1 MCEPMELTLKFDLRT
16 IEHLGIQMYKTLP
29 PVLSEMISNA
39 YDADATFV
47 DIKLIENDNNKQIVI
62 IDDGCGMSFEEI
74 NNSFLVIGR
83 NRRKSDSQN
92 IGLTPSGRKVTGRK
106 GLGKLAIFGIA
117 THIEI
122 QTVKD
127 GKENIFVMD
136 LNDIL
141 DEKNNGIYKPQIIK
155 YNENVTCKSGTKI
168 TLSGIK
174 RKNPIDIFDLKASI
188 AKRFAFDVSNFII
201 NISNES
207 DETVTITNDTKWEY
221 INSQFEWV
229 FDDKHCNED
238 SFLQDNKI
246 TGKIVTTKTPLP
258 EEQRGVFLYARGK
271 LVNANEFYGIK
282 TTTSLAYNYMTGVF
296 YVDYVDDNYDS
307 DLVTTNREGLIWE
320 RDELQDLKSWLVE
333 KLQFVE
339 KQWSEKR
346 TQLKE
351 NEISKVTG
359 YEPSE
364 WIGTLPKRK
373 QKLAKGWID
382 SIYKDNSIDENK
394 AGELIDHLQMCL
406 KFDSFE
412 DMVNDLEDSGL
423 DEVKV
428 LDLFKEWNLVEA
440 QELYN
445 LSKGRIKAIEKLE
458 EFIKEDAREVPTIH
472 NFIKEFPWIL
482 DPKMTIYKDECTY
495 SQLLQEQFSE
505 SDELPEENKRLDFL
519 CTGFGDTLYIV
530 ELKRPSCRISQKEF
544 NQLLKYHAF
553 IKDHLLGTSESSYHQ
568 VASYIIGGSIVG
580 NTEFNMQIE
589 AMKTQR
595 VYIEIYPE
603 MLSRVKNYHK
613 EFIDKYNELK
623 QRDTINVG

>member
-1 MCEPMELTLKFDLRT
+1 MVEQAELTLTFDLRT

-39 YDADATFV
+39 YDADATIV
-47 DIKLIENDNNKQIVI
+47 DIKIQDSQENKTI
-62 IDDGCGMSFEEI
+62 IISDDGCGMSFEEI
-74 NNSFLVIGR
+74 NKSFLVIGK
-83 NRRKSDSQN
+83 NRRKSDPTS
-92 IGLTPSGRKVTGRK
+92 IGLTAKGRKVTGRK

-122 QTVKD
+122 KTIKD
-127 GKENIFVMD
+127 GLLNIFSMD
-136 LNDIL
+136 LKDIL
-141 DEKNNGIYKPQIIK
+141 DESNNGIYKPNIIK
-155 YNENVTCKSGTKI
+155 YNEETDRASGTQI
-168 TLSGIK
+168 VLSGIK
-174 RKNPIDIFDLKASI
+174 RKNQIDIFELKASI
-188 AKRFAFDVSNFII
+188 SKRFAFNVPDFNI

-207 DETVTITNDTKWEY
+207 GETLVITNDTKWEY
-221 INSQFEWV
+221 INSQFEWI
-229 FDDKHCNED
+229 FDENSCKED
-238 SFLQDNKI
+238 SFLTENKI
-246 TGKIVTTKTPLP
+246 TGKVITTKTPLP
-258 EEQRGVFLYARGK
+258 EDQRGIFLYARGK

-296 YVDYVDDNYDS
+296 YVDYVDDYS
-307 DLVTTNREGLIWE
+307 SADLVTTNREGLIWE
-320 RDELQDLKSWLVE
+320 REELQSLKTWLVE
-333 KLQFVE
+333 KLQLIE

-351 NEISKVTG
+351 AEISKITG
-359 YEPSE
+359 YKPSE
-364 WIGTLPKRK
+364 WIDTLPKRK
-373 QKLAKGWID
+373 QKLAKNWVD
-382 SIYKDNSIDENK
+382 SIYRDNSINESK

-406 KFDSFE
+406 KFDSFD
-412 DMVNDLEDSGL
+412 DMVTDLENSGL

-445 LSKGRIKAIEKLE
+445 LSKGRVKAIEKLE
-458 EFIKEDAREVPTIH
+458 KFIEEDAKEVPTIH

-495 SQLLQEQFSE
+495 SALLQEHFPE
-505 SDELPEENKRLDFL
+505 NDEVLEEDKRLDFL

-530 ELKRPSCRISQKEF
+530 ELKRPSCRISQKEL

-553 IKDHLLGTSESSYHQ
+553 IKDHYIGTSESSYHQ

-595 VYIEIYPE
+595 IYIEVYPE

-613 EFIDKYNELK
+613 DFIDKYNAIQNREN
-623 QRDTINVG
+623 ISAS

>member
-1 MCEPMELTLKFDLRT
+1 MVEQAELTLTFDLRT

-47 DIKLIENDNNKQIVI
+47 NIKLIENDNNKQIII

-83 NRRKSDSQN
+83 NRRKSNSQN
-92 IGLTPSGRKVTGRK
+92 IGLTPKGRKVTGRK

-122 QTVKD
+122 QTIKD
-127 GKENIFVMD
+127 GKENIFAMD

-141 DEKNNGIYKPQIIK
+141 DEKNDGIYKPQIIK
-155 YNENVTCKSGTKI
+155 YNEDVTCKSGTKI

-174 RKNPIDIFDLKASI
+174 RKNPIDILDLKASI
-188 AKRFAFDVSNFII
+188 AKRFAFDVSDFII

-207 DETVTITNDTKWEY
+207 EEIVTITNDTKWEY
-221 INSQFEWV
+221 INSQFEWI
-229 FDDKHCNED
+229 FDDIHCKED
-238 SFLQDNKI
+238 SFLLDNKI

-296 YVDYVDDNYDS
+296 FIDYVDDS
-307 DLVTTNREGLIWE
+307 STDLVTTNREGLIWE
-320 RDELQDLKSWLVE
+320 REELQNLKAWLVN

-351 NEISKVTG
+351 DEISKVTG
-359 YEPSE
+359 YKPSE
-364 WIGTLPKRK
+364 WIGSLPKRK

-406 KFDSFE
+406 NFDSFD
-412 DMVNDLEDSGL
+412 DMITDLENSGL

-428 LDLFKEWNLVEA
+428 LDLFKEWHLVEA

-445 LSKGRIKAIEKLE
+445 LSRGRIKAIQKLE
-458 EFIKEDAREVPTIH
+458 QFINEDAKEVPTIH

-495 SQLLQEQFSE
+495 STLLQEHF
-505 SDELPEENKRLDFL
+505 PENNEVLEEDKRLDFL

-530 ELKRPSCRISQKEF
+530 ELKRPSCRISQKEL

-553 IKDHLLGTSESSYHQ
+553 IKDHLIGTSESSYHQ

-613 EFIDKYNELK
+613 EFIDKYNELQK
-623 QRDTINVG
+623 RAMTNAG

>member
-1 MCEPMELTLKFDLRT
+1 MSEQAELTLTFDLRT

-47 DIKLIENDNNKQIVI
+47 DIKLIEKDNNKQIII

-83 NRRKSDSQN
+83 NRRKSDFQN
-92 IGLTPSGRKVTGRK
+92 LGLTPKGRKVTGRK

-122 QTVKD
+122 QTIKD
-127 GKENIFVMD
+127 GKENIFAMD

-155 YNENVTCKSGTKI
+155 YNENVAYKSGTKI

-188 AKRFAFDVSNFII
+188 AKRFAFNCSDFVINVSNEF
-201 NISNES
+201 NEK
-207 DETVTITNDTKWEY
+207 VTIKNDTKWEY
-221 INSQFEWV
+221 INSQFEWI
-229 FDDKHCNED
+229 FDDNHCKED
-238 SFLQDNKI
+238 SFLCDNKI

-258 EEQRGVFLYARGK
+258 EDQRGIFLYARGK
-271 LVNANEFYGIK
+271 LVNSNEFYGIK

-296 YVDYVDDNYDS
+296 YVDYVDDNYDT

-320 RDELQDLKSWLVE
+320 REELQALKLWLVE
-333 KLQFVE
+333 KLQLIE

-346 TQLKE
+346 TKLKE
-351 NEISKVTG
+351 EEISKVTG
-359 YEPSE
+359 YKPSE
-364 WIGTLPKRK
+364 WINTLPKRK
-373 QKLAKGWID
+373 QTLAKNWLD
-382 SIYKDNSIDENK
+382 SIYKDNSISENK
-394 AGELIDHLQMCL
+394 AGELIEHLQMCL

-412 DMVNDLEDSGL
+412 DMIVDLDNSGL

-458 EFIKEDAREVPTIH
+458 EFIKEDAKEVPTIH

-495 SQLLQEQFSE
+495 SSLLQEHF
-505 SDELPEENKRLDFL
+505 PENNEVLEEDKRLDFL

-530 ELKRPSCRISQKEF
+530 ELKRPSCRISSKELS
-544 NQLLKYHAF
+544 QLLKYHAF
-553 IKDHLLGTSESSYHQ
+553 IKDHLIGTSESSYHQ

-623 QRDTINVG
+623 QTNIDVY